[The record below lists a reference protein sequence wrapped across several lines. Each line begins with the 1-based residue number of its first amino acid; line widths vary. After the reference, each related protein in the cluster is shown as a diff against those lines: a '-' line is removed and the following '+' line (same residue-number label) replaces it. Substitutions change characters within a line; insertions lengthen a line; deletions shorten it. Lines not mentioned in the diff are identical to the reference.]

1 MGLHRFKPMPSGRM
15 GIFWTLA
22 SIKEAAVV
30 EFGCM
35 GHNLYSGGS
44 LRSYGIYEGYGA
56 PLYTTYIDE
65 TDIAMGDTHRLDATI
80 REVIKNEHPKVIFL
94 QPSAVP
100 EVIGMDMVAIAN
112 LMQPDFPEAE
122 IIPLGHGSFAI
133 SQHKGI
139 EECMRVLAEKM
150 PRDVPKSEVP
160 TFNIIGSCAD
170 LFNFGADALEFRRL
184 MKGAFGMEKL
194 CVFTSDCS
202 VTDIRNMGAA
212 HVNLVIRREGIP
224 AAKELE
230 KRFGT
235 PWIFGRPYGVN
246 ATTEWLKNVGKLLG
260 VEPDAEFIR
269 AETSTLE
276 LMFDRPRRTLKNNQ
290 WSYPDESVLT
300 IGGHYDVV
308 KGIRDYAVKDMYL
321 TPGPA
326 WCDCPEMGDDDI
338 PYFDESKWAP
348 ICENHQKGYLMFSGE
363 ALRWAGKN
371 LSLQISNPDVGQRM
385 HPWGMPFVGYHGAAH
400 LLNLWINE
408 YTLKH

>member
-80 REVIKNEHPKVIFL
+80 KQVIENDHPKVIFL

-100 EVIGMDMVAIAN
+100 EVVGMDMAAIAK
-112 LMQPDFPEAE
+112 LMQPDYPDTP
-122 IIPLGHGSFAI
+122 IIPLCHGSFAI
-133 SQHKGI
+133 SQHKGV
-139 EECMRVLAEKM
+139 EEALRILATEMPEDRERSEK
-150 PRDVPKSEVP
+150 P
-160 TFNIIGSCAD
+160 TYNIIGSCAD
-170 LFNFGADALEFRRL
+170 LFNFGADELEIRRL
-184 MKGAFGMEKL
+184 MQGAFGMEKI
-194 CVFTSDCS
+194 CVFSSNCS

-224 AAKELE
+224 AAKVLE

-235 PWIFGRPYGVN
+235 PWVYGRPYGEEG
-246 ATTEWLKNVGKLLG
+246 TTAWLKKVGEALG
-260 VEPDAEFIR
+260 KEPCAAFIQ
-269 AETSTLE
+269 AETDTLE

-290 WSYPDESVLT
+290 WSYPDEAILT

-308 KGIRDYAVKDMYL
+308 KGILEYASREMYL
-321 TPGPA
+321 TPGEH
-326 WCDCPEMGDDDI
+326 WCDCPEMGDAEI
-338 PYFDESKWAP
+338 PYYDESKWAP
-348 ICENHQKGYLMFSGE
+348 ICKEHDKGYLMFSGE

-371 LSLQISNPDVGQRM
+371 LSLQIANPDIGQRM

-400 LLNLWINE
+400 LLNLWVNE